1 MSHTEPTRRHA
12 LITAM
17 GVTAAATLVS
27 AGFLSVPAVAA
38 SQPGPDP
45 VKNDELKEALRSL
58 EARRRRL
65 LTGRPSANGGEME
78 KETDAGGSIWTCDVA
93 GTPGPLTVAVR
104 AGDVATVLTH
114 VIRRFNYEID
124 GLGTKNEAPALLGWT
139 HPGNVRNSALP
150 ESNQASG
157 TAVVIRPT
165 WYTPGAQ
172 GGFTDV
178 QKDTVRDILAECEGV
193 VRWGGDD
200 RRPYEGLSFIDVKPG
215 DVRLAKIASRMRGWN
230 ETPGEGAGTGP
241 DPYQPA
247 RKRAADRLARRQ
259 A

>member
-1 MSHTEPTRRHA
+1 
-12 LITAM
+12 M
-17 GVTAAATLVS
+17 GVTAATTLASV
-27 AGFLSVPAVAA
+27 GFLSVPAVAA
-38 SQPGPDP
+38 SRSGPDP
-45 VKNDELKEALRSL
+45 VKNDELKKALRSL

-65 LTGRPSANGGEME
+65 LTGRPSTNGWEME
-78 KETDAGGSIWTCDVA
+78 KQTDAGGSIWTCDVA

-124 GLGTKNEAPALLGWT
+124 ALGTKSEAPALLGWI
-139 HPGNVRNSALP
+139 HPGKVRDSALP

-172 GGFTDV
+172 GGFTDA

-200 RRPYEGLSFIDVKPG
+200 RRPYEGLFSIDVKPG
-215 DVRLAKIASRMRGWN
+215 DVRLAKIAGRIRGWN

-247 RKRAADRLARRQ
+247 RKRAADRLARQQ